1 MTTTLTQFRNLF
13 EIYRGFFRT
22 SLAVQFQYRVAMLI
36 WLLGGI
42 MEPLVYLVVWTT
54 VARQQGGAVGG
65 FTVPEFAA
73 YYIGAMLVNHA
84 VFTWIMWEYDYRI
97 RSGEFSAMLLRPV
110 HPIHSDIADNLAYKV
125 LTLAV
130 MLPAALL
137 LAWIFQPRWA
147 PQPWALALFPLVLI
161 LAFFTRFFLDWSLAM
176 AAFWT
181 TRINAINQAYFV
193 VLIFFAGRVAP
204 LDLFPE
210 AVQRL
215 ALVLPFRWMLAFPV
229 ELILGRL
236 TLQEALAG
244 MGAQL
249 LWIGIGLV
257 LARTV
262 YRAGIRRYA
271 AFGA

>member
-1 MTTTLTQFRNLF
+1 MISGQAIGNLWQV
-13 EIYRGFFRT
+13 YRGYFRT
-22 SLAVQFQYRVAMLI
+22 SLAVQFQYRVAMFI

-65 FTVPEFAA
+65 FSVQDFAA
-73 YYIGAMLVNHA
+73 YYIAAMLVNHA
-84 VFTWIMWEYDYRI
+84 VFTWIMWEYDWRI
-97 RSGEFSAMLLRPV
+97 RSGEFSTVLLKPI

-125 LTLAV
+125 LTLTV
-130 MLPAALL
+130 MGPAALL
-137 LAWIFQPRWA
+137 LMWLFQPRWE
-147 PQPWALALFPLVLI
+147 PQPWAVALFPLSLI
-161 LAFFTRFFLDWSLAM
+161 GAFFTRFFLDWTLAM

-204 LDLFPE
+204 LDLFPTV
-210 AVQRL
+210 VQRL
-215 ALVLPFRWMLAFPV
+215 AYVLPFRWMLAFPV

-236 TLQEALAG
+236 EPGAALWGLA
-244 MGAQL
+244 AQA
-249 LWIGIGLV
+249 LWIGIGIF